1 MSYADAL
8 GAFVRAAGENGI
20 AVTLECPEGD
30 VARFCETVF
39 GPTIAADIA
48 RLGYPKRVVMPWI
61 VETFSLFGLDELSD
75 RQDGYRFNG
84 RTGAPSTSWDPD
96 RFVIADWA
104 ADPVTVG
111 PDGSVCYSRHGVGS
125 WTYTRIA
132 ADLPAFFELLATWIG
147 YFVADHGADLHDE
160 NCEVPEDIR
169 AEIRRDVLGA
179 VAEADK
185 DAVLG
190 FLLAD

>member
-8 GAFVRAAGENGI
+8 GDFVRTAGENGI
-20 AVTLECPEGD
+20 AITLERPDGD
-30 VARFCETVF
+30 AAGFCETVF
-39 GPTIAADIA
+39 GPPMAAEIA
-48 RLGYPKRVVMPWI
+48 RLGYPKRVEIPWI
-61 VETFSLFGLDELSD
+61 VETFYLYGLGDLSE
-75 RQDGYRFNG
+75 RQSGYRFNG
-84 RTGAPSTSWDPD
+84 RTGARSTSWDPD

-104 ADPVTVG
+104 ADPVTIG
-111 PDGSVCYSRHGVGS
+111 SDGSVCYSAHGVGS

-132 ADLPAFFELLATWIG
+132 ADLPAFLNLLAAWIR

-160 NCEVPEDIR
+160 NCEVPEDVR

-179 VAEADK
+179 LPEADK
-185 DAVLG
+185 DAVLS